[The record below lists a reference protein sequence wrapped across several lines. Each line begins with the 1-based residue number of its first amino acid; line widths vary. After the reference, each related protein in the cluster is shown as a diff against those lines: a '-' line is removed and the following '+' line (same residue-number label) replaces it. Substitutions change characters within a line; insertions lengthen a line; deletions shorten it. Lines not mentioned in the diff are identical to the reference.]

1 MLPKCLKC
9 SRKIPLSWINFSSYR
24 TKYRCIKCGTH
35 HNWNSRRQV
44 TSIVVALS
52 VAVNI
57 NLLNYYFQFYW
68 INLSLSLIVAMFI
81 SDAIIGFHPY
91 QFVIYSTILTI
102 ALVSPMHKNYVRLGV
117 MAVGGSVWFF
127 ITTNFAEWMIW
138 DYYPKT
144 IEGLITCYT
153 LAIPFFKN
161 TLISTCLFT
170 GLLTF
175 SIKYLEVVNKK
186 TNHLISNLLARI

>member
-1 MLPKCLKC
+1 MNNKFFYLFFFGIIL
-9 SRKIPLSWINFSSYR
+9 
-24 TKYRCIKCGTH
+24 
-35 HNWNSRRQV
+35 
-44 TSIVVALS
+44 ALS
-52 VAVNI
+52 RI
-57 NLLNYYFQFYW
+57 IPHPPNYTPILASAIMAPMLIKDRWFG
-68 INLSLSLIVAMFI
+68 IAIPIVAMFI
-81 SDAIIGFHPY
+81 SDVIIGFYSY
-91 QFVIYSTILTI
+91 QFVIYSSIFAI
-102 ALVSPMHKNYVRLGV
+102 ALVSPMRKNYTRLGI

-127 ITTNFAEWMIW
+127 ITTNFAEWLIW

-175 SIKYLEVVNKK
+175 SIKYLEVVYKK
-186 TNHLISNLLARI
+186 TSYLISNLLARI

>member
-1 MLPKCLKC
+1 MNNKFFYLFFFGIIL
-9 SRKIPLSWINFSSYR
+9 
-24 TKYRCIKCGTH
+24 
-35 HNWNSRRQV
+35 
-44 TSIVVALS
+44 ALS
-52 VAVNI
+52 RIIPHPPNFTPILASAI
-57 NLLNYYFQFYW
+57 MAPMLIKDRWFG
-68 INLSLSLIVAMFI
+68 IAIPIVAMFI
-81 SDAIIGFHPY
+81 SDVIIGFYSY
-91 QFVIYSTILTI
+91 QFVIYSSILAI
-102 ALVSPMHKNYVRLGV
+102 ALVSPMRKNYVRLGI

-175 SIKYLEVVNKK
+175 SIKYLEVVYKK
-186 TNHLISNLLARI
+186 TSYLISNLLARI

>member
-1 MLPKCLKC
+1 MNNKFFYLLFFGV
-9 SRKIPLSWINFSSYR
+9 IL
-24 TKYRCIKCGTH
+24 
-35 HNWNSRRQV
+35 
-44 TSIVVALS
+44 ALS
-52 VAVNI
+52 RIIPHPPNFTPILASAI
-57 NLLNYYFQFYW
+57 MAPMLIKDRWFG
-68 INLSLSLIVAMFI
+68 IAIPIVAMFI
-81 SDAIIGFHPY
+81 SDVVIGFYSY
-91 QFVIYSTILTI
+91 QFVIYSSILAI
-102 ALVSPMHKNYVRLGV
+102 ALVAPMRKNYVRLGI

-175 SIKYLEVVNKK
+175 SIKYLEIVNKK
-186 TNHLISNLLARI
+186 TNYLISNLLARI

>member
-1 MLPKCLKC
+1 MNNKFFYLLFFGV
-9 SRKIPLSWINFSSYR
+9 IL
-24 TKYRCIKCGTH
+24 
-35 HNWNSRRQV
+35 
-44 TSIVVALS
+44 ALS
-52 VAVNI
+52 RIIPHPPNFTPILASAI
-57 NLLNYYFQFYW
+57 MAPMLIKERWFG
-68 INLSLSLIVAMFI
+68 IAIPIVAMFI
-81 SDAIIGFHPY
+81 SDVIIGFYSY
-91 QFVIYSTILTI
+91 QLVIYSSILAI
-102 ALVSPMHKNYVRLGV
+102 ALVAPMRKNYINLSI
-117 MAVGGSVWFF
+117 MAIGGSVWFF

-175 SIKYLEVVNKK
+175 SIKYLEVVYKK
-186 TNHLISNLLARI
+186 TSYLISNLLARI

>member
-1 MLPKCLKC
+1 M
-9 SRKIPLSWINFSSYR
+9 INKFFYLLFFGA
-24 TKYRCIKCGTH
+24 IL
-35 HNWNSRRQV
+35 
-44 TSIVVALS
+44 ALS
-52 VAVNI
+52 RIIPHPPNFTPILASAIMAPILIKDRWFGMAVP
-57 NLLNYYFQFYW
+57 
-68 INLSLSLIVAMFI
+68 IVAMFI
-81 SDAIIGFHPY
+81 SDVIIGFYSY
-91 QFVIYSTILTI
+91 QFVIYSSILAI
-102 ALVSPMHKNYVRLGV
+102 SLVAPMRKNYIRLGI

-127 ITTNFAEWMIW
+127 ITTNFAIWMIW